1 MVMIDVLLKI
11 ILIATKINNYL
22 FMTKELTIKIVISKK
37 ELEEVIIKLNF
48 TKKVFMGW
56 QTLKYEDIE
65 IKSIIEKDIIKE
77 MIVVKYY
84 LYFLDLLGLITQMKS
99 DQIENSRN
107 LTY

>member
-1 MVMIDVLLKI
+1 MVMIDVLLKR

-22 FMTKELTIKIVISKK
+22 FMTKELTIKIIISKK

-48 TKKVFMGW
+48 TMKVFIGQ
-56 QTLKYEDIE
+56 QTLKQEDIE

-84 LYFLDLLGLITQMKS
+84 LYFLDLLGLIAQMKS